1 MKVKVKNRTYRYD
14 TNKTRPRNGY
24 EYTKYNIC
32 LSMMR
37 VMQASNT
44 QAISEALFK
53 KKLSNTK
60 AELKKVYKKAC
71 NFNNYALQSC
81 KKSSTQIG
89 SVRGLKKRD

>member
-32 LSMMR
+32 LSMMM

-44 QAISEALFK
+44 QAISEALFM
-53 KKLSNTK
+53 KKLRNTK
-60 AELKKVYKKAC
+60 AELKKVS
-71 NFNNYALQSC
+71 F
-81 KKSSTQIG
+81 I
-89 SVRGLKKRD
+89 KKRVTSIIMRYNRAKNHPPK